1 MEYAR
6 FMLCGQDKKLLAGI
20 KNVLTANG
28 HIFTGYSINP
38 FSVLRQVR
46 GSQPE
51 LVIFDITGGFRE
63 FKPVIEVIDDD
74 LLAACI
80 ILLDSRSDEVFEF
93 LRASRTATYIA
104 KPVFGEVMLQIAE
117 LAVTNY
123 LRVLDYE
130 GKLKELNN
138 ALESR
143 KVIEKAKWLLV
154 EQEGI
159 TEKEA
164 YDVLRKKSRDN
175 RMAMRDIAEAI
186 LIARG
191 TM

>member
-1 MEYAR
+1 
-6 FMLCGQDKKLLAGI
+6 MLCGQDKKLLAGI